1 MSATAMLPSAE
12 APSDGR
18 LARGER
24 ARQLVVDALLEL
36 VREGDLR
43 PTAPRIA
50 ERARV
55 SLRTVFHHFTDLEAL
70 FAAAADRQTANV
82 RRLVVP
88 IAEDGSLDERLDAFV
103 QQRARLLEAIMPVRR
118 AALLME
124 PFSKEIATRLAET
137 RALGMAEVARVFAL
151 ELAGRPGAARRDLA
165 AALHAASGFSMWE
178 TLRRHQELA
187 APRARR
193 IMRRTLAALLD
204 AED

>member
-1 MSATAMLPSAE
+1 MLASAD

-24 ARQLVVDALLEL
+24 ARGLVVDALLQL

-55 SLRTVFHHFTDLEAL
+55 SLRTVFHHFADLEAL
-70 FAAAADRQTANV
+70 FAAAADRQTDDV

-88 IAEDGSLDERLDAFV
+88 VPRDGELGARLDAFV
-103 QQRARLLEAIMPVRR
+103 QQRARLLEAITPVRR

-124 PFSKEIATRLAET
+124 PFSKEIASRLAET
-137 RALGMAEVARVFAL
+137 RALGMAEVLRVFAL
-151 ELAGRPGAARRDLA
+151 ELAKRPAAARRDLA
-165 AALHAASGFSMWE
+165 AALHAASGFPAWE
-178 TLRRHQELA
+178 TLRRHQGLP
-187 APRARR
+187 APRTRR
-193 IMRRTLAALLD
+193 VMRRMLAALLD
-204 AED
+204 SED